1 MIRNT
6 GREERAPRFPGH
18 RDSATGD
25 SSYGLLR
32 RLKAEGST
40 LPHWHLQEL
49 CAGSRAGGRSDHLRQ
64 CTLTP

>member
-32 RLKAEGST
+32 RLRLKARHFRTGVCRSYV
-40 LPHWHLQEL
+40 QE
-49 CAGSRAGGRSDHLRQ
+49 AVRVGGA
-64 CTLTP
+64 TT